1 MTLDSGKMINAGDGD
16 VGQRKIT
23 VNIMEKYLEKEEV
36 LKESFV
42 RKLYLRELMMEVIGK
57 RKFICSGLEIKY

>member
-1 MTLDSGKMINAGDGD
+1 MINWGDGD

-23 VNIMEKYLEKEEV
+23 VNIMDEIFGEGRI

-42 RKLYLRELMMEVIGK
+42 RKLYLRELMMEVI
-57 RKFICSGLEIKY
+57 